1 MEDIRAI
8 YRIFNN
14 LKYEMENNGWVYQW
28 HLGDEP
34 IKVTHKFNPPVTPEE
49 FQLFEKYFPNMKLP
63 ASYKAFLSCSN
74 GMELFCG
81 EEGSS
86 LVSCTI
92 YSLKRALKEKES
104 WNSTP
109 ILSDPEFTYHLP
121 VLCLQDIG
129 DITMDLQAVSEGRDD
144 YLCYPAPT
152 ALSAHIYT
160 LSFNTISSAH
170 AFILFINPT
179 HFIRSCIF
187 SCSVTPCFSS
197 ICFTRVSTC
206 SLVS

>member
-121 VLCLQDIG
+121 VLCLSIAIAAMTRPG
-129 DITMDLQAVSEGRDD
+129 SAATPAVCISKK
-144 YLCYPAPT
+144 LKAPHV
-152 ALSAHIYT
+152 SAEI
-160 LSFNTISSAH
+160 ACM
-170 AFILFINPT
+170 A
-179 HFIRSCIF
+179 
-187 SCSVTPCFSS
+187 
-197 ICFTRVSTC
+197 
-206 SLVS
+206 

>member
-86 LVSCTI
+86 LLLLRTLLKDPVVNAAIIMTDTDTKVSQSQKTTEI
-92 YSLKRALKEKES
+92 
-104 WNSTP
+104 
-109 ILSDPEFTYHLP
+109 I
-121 VLCLQDIG
+121 
-129 DITMDLQAVSEGRDD
+129 
-144 YLCYPAPT
+144 
-152 ALSAHIYT
+152 
-160 LSFNTISSAH
+160 
-170 AFILFINPT
+170 
-179 HFIRSCIF
+179 
-187 SCSVTPCFSS
+187 
-197 ICFTRVSTC
+197 
-206 SLVS
+206 

>member
-86 LVSCTI
+86 LV
-92 YSLKRALKEKES
+92 KRNLG
-104 WNSTP
+104 
-109 ILSDPEFTYHLP
+109 IVRLF
-121 VLCLQDIG
+121 
-129 DITMDLQAVSEGRDD
+129 
-144 YLCYPAPT
+144 YL
-152 ALSAHIYT
+152 
-160 LSFNTISSAH
+160 
-170 AFILFINPT
+170 
-179 HFIRSCIF
+179 IRSLHIIF
-187 SCSVTPCFSS
+187 LFFAYRTSA
-197 ICFTRVSTC
+197 I
-206 SLVS
+206 

>member
-1 MEDIRAI
+1 MEDINAI

-34 IKVTHKFNPPVTPEE
+34 IKATHKFNPPVTPEE

-92 YSLKRALKEKES
+92 YSLKRALKEK
-104 WNSTP
+104 
-109 ILSDPEFTYHLP
+109 
-121 VLCLQDIG
+121 
-129 DITMDLQAVSEGRDD
+129 
-144 YLCYPAPT
+144 
-152 ALSAHIYT
+152 
-160 LSFNTISSAH
+160 
-170 AFILFINPT
+170 
-179 HFIRSCIF
+179 
-187 SCSVTPCFSS
+187 
-197 ICFTRVSTC
+197 
-206 SLVS
+206 

>member
-92 YSLKRALKEKES
+92 YSLKKRSKKRNLG
-104 WNSTP
+104 
-109 ILSDPEFTYHLP
+109 IVRLF
-121 VLCLQDIG
+121 
-129 DITMDLQAVSEGRDD
+129 
-144 YLCYPAPT
+144 YL
-152 ALSAHIYT
+152 
-160 LSFNTISSAH
+160 
-170 AFILFINPT
+170 
-179 HFIRSCIF
+179 IRSLHIIF
-187 SCSVTPCFSS
+187 LFFAYRTSA
-197 ICFTRVSTC
+197 I
-206 SLVS
+206 

>member
-34 IKVTHKFNPPVTPEE
+34 MKVTHKFNPPVTPEE

-81 EEGSS
+81 EEG
-86 LVSCTI
+86 
-92 YSLKRALKEKES
+92 
-104 WNSTP
+104 
-109 ILSDPEFTYHLP
+109 
-121 VLCLQDIG
+121 
-129 DITMDLQAVSEGRDD
+129 RDD
-144 YLCYPAPT
+144 YLCYPAPDT
-152 ALSAHIYT
+152 DR
-160 LSFNTISSAH
+160 FNIPFNEWLERYIVCQGH
-170 AFILFINPT
+170 EFWYFLNP
-179 HFIRSCIF
+179 
-187 SCSVTPCFSS
+187 
-197 ICFTRVSTC
+197 
-206 SLVS
+206 

>member
-92 YSLKRALKEKES
+92 YSLKRALKE
-104 WNSTP
+104 
-109 ILSDPEFTYHLP
+109 
-121 VLCLQDIG
+121 
-129 DITMDLQAVSEGRDD
+129 
-144 YLCYPAPT
+144 
-152 ALSAHIYT
+152 
-160 LSFNTISSAH
+160 
-170 AFILFINPT
+170 
-179 HFIRSCIF
+179 
-187 SCSVTPCFSS
+187 
-197 ICFTRVSTC
+197 
-206 SLVS
+206 